1 MSAPTGRR
9 VAESP
14 TCPLLGLLG
23 DEASRFSYSSVGHRC
38 YADGRLRTIDLS
50 HQGSFCLVA
59 TYPECPRY
67 RAATA
72 SRRPGAATP
81 EASGIAPGRVRAEA
95 GIPGAPGTLG
105 ASGVPE
111 GPGASGE
118 PGRQRPG
125 RTSRWLRIAA
135 VVIAVAVLAGAAYL
149 GSPAIVDWVRQVGSG
164 TGPASTSPSTP
175 PPATRTPT
183 ATHAPT
189 ATPTPKRTATPLVH
203 VVVKGETLNAIATR
217 YGVTLTALEKA
228 NGIKDPN
235 LIHVGQRLIIPA
247 P

>member
-1 MSAPTGRR
+1 MSARGRR

-14 TCPLLGLLG
+14 SCPLLGLL
-23 DEASRFSYSSVGHRC
+23 DDQSSRFSYSSVGHRC
-38 YADGRLRTIDLS
+38 YAAGRPRTIDLS

-67 RAATA
+67 RAAAA
-72 SRRPGAATP
+72 SRRPGAAAP

-95 GIPGAPGTLG
+95 GVPGAPGTLG

-125 RTSRWLRIAA
+125 RTSPRLRIAA
-135 VVIAVAVLAGAAYL
+135 IIIAVAVLAGATYL
-149 GSPAIVDWVRQVGSG
+149 GSPAIVDWLRQVGAG
-164 TGPASTSPSTP
+164 MGAASTSPFTP
-175 PPATRTPT
+175 PPATPTPT
-183 ATHAPT
+183 AMTTPRPSQAAP
-189 ATPTPKRTATPLVH
+189 PLVH
-203 VVVKGETLNAIATR
+203 VVVRGETLNAIAAR
-217 YGVTLTALEKA
+217 YGITLAALEKA

-235 LIHVGQRLIIPA
+235 LIYVGQRLVIPDR
-247 P
+247 